1 MERVSSL
8 RSFDFFCNLKKY
20 CYDNFILKLYSM
32 KLLLYMYY
40 VFFDLGMISWEIIC
54 DNIFFK
60 IKLFFYLIIKKWLLR
75 GIRIL

>member
-32 KLLLYMYY
+32 NILLYY
-40 VFFDLGMISWEIIC
+40 VYFDLGMISWEIIC

-75 GIRIL
+75 GISIL